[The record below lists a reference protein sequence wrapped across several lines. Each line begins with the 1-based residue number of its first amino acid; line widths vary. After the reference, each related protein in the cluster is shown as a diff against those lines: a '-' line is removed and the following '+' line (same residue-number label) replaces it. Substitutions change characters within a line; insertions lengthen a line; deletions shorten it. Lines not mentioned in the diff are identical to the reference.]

1 MTGFIRTLA
10 MFFVA
15 ALLVVT
21 GCKKTAE
28 GQTKSWK
35 ANTAKVDKLQA
46 QYPGFKAPLEA
57 RLSSAKSIFESASSL
72 SGEEQVDKMSEANQK
87 LMAGFVGKLGGL
99 EASVKELRDKRV
111 EAAAKAG
118 DESSRLAA
126 KVAADDA
133 GKTLERIESVL
144 KEGAA
149 DEAAANAIL
158 EKVTADLATAQSAVD
173 KVLEV
178 DGKKKK
184 DKADAA
190 DAKAEAE
197 AKAKA
202 DAEAKVADWK
212 CQYCGSMNKH
222 DHTDCKSCGAPRAGK
237 KDTKAEKK

>member
-1 MTGFIRTLA
+1 MTGFVRAIA

-35 ANTAKVDKLQA
+35 ANTASVDKLQA

-57 RLSSAKSIFESASSL
+57 RLSSARTIFESASSL
-72 SGEEQVDKMSEANQK
+72 SGEEQVDKMSEANRT
-87 LMAGFVGKLGGL
+87 LMGGFVGKLGGL
-99 EASVKELRDKRV
+99 EASIKTLRDKRV

-126 KVAADDA
+126 KLAADDA
-133 GKTLERIESVL
+133 GKTLDRIESVL
-144 KEGAA
+144 KTGAA
-149 DEAAANAIL
+149 DESAANAIL
-158 EKVTADLATAQSAVD
+158 EKVTGDLATAQSAVD

-190 DAKAEAE
+190 DAKAD
-197 AKAKA
+197 AKAKDKA

-212 CQYCGSMNKH
+212 CEYCGSMNKH
-222 DHTDCKSCGAPRAGK
+222 DKLECGSCAAPRGGK
-237 KDTKAEKK
+237 KDAKADKK